1 MVRPRSSGQPLRSR
15 RLGRAARA
23 RADAARGRPDAVPVL
38 SAPFRRPGDRGSES
52 RRARAIPPDLVSP
65 VHDPDDRHR
74 HLARPSGI
82 RFGPHGSEA
91 RTRGIAGPRH
101 LRPRRPGFPPR
112 RDDRRLPP
120 RGADR
125 TWIRRPAESDHHLAS
140 DVRSVH
146 GERTTSRASGGGHHA
161 YHPWLHYRLR
171 LASRLARLA
180 TGPQVRALEGHRH
193 RLPRLPRG
201 GGVPPPPWVAR
212 LPSRRRRRRWVA
224 ARRPG
229 RAPRT
234 LLRDRSLARI
244 PDDHPRAGGSDLTGR
259 RPRAV
264 SHAGHDEGLPGLGS
278 TPPPLPRQGGTLS
291 RQEPRPRTEARFE
304 HRDDRHVRDGVPRR
318 DARPD
323 GLVGSVPRRTSP
335 LGHAFRYCHVDVIF

>member
-1 MVRPRSSGQPLRSR
+1 
-15 RLGRAARA
+15 
-23 RADAARGRPDAVPVL
+23 
-38 SAPFRRPGDRGSES
+38 
-52 RRARAIPPDLVSP
+52 
-65 VHDPDDRHR
+65 
-74 HLARPSGI
+74 
-82 RFGPHGSEA
+82 
-91 RTRGIAGPRH
+91 H

-125 TWIRRPAESDHHLAS
+125 TWIRRPAESDPHLAS

-146 GERTTSRASGGGHHA
+146 VERTTSRASGGGHHA

-234 LLRDRSLARI
+234 LLRDRCLARI
-244 PDDHPRAGGSDLTGR
+244 PDDHPRAGCTDFTGR

-264 SHAGHDEGLPGLGS
+264 SHAGHDEVLSGLVS
-278 TPPPLPRQGGTLS
+278 IHTPIPRQGGLYL
-291 RQEPRPRTEARFE
+291 RLELH
-304 HRDDRHVRDGVPRR
+304 HR
-318 DARPD
+318 
-323 GLVGSVPRRTSP
+323 
-335 LGHAFRYCHVDVIF
+335 